1 MVLEITALERPV
13 EQEGAEAMRR
23 LRECRAD
30 TAALRERLDQAR
42 SASVTRRADLARS
55 RLEAG
60 EQLAELQG
68 LRQSLQEACTPRSP
82 KARRS
87 QGRRSPGDS
96 SQATDKETARMHT
109 SFAAT
114 RDETLRSQLLARYD
128 GLALALARK
137 FPGRGESRDDLAQVA
152 RIGLIHAVDRFDPE
166 RGRPFVVFAR
176 ATISGELKRHLRD
189 HTWTMRIPRSLH
201 DNHLNVL
208 ATVDDLTQELGRS
221 PRIAEVAARC
231 GLSEEKVL
239 EAVEVDRPLSLNAAD
254 GGGHLEPSTEEA
266 GLELV
271 EEHSF
276 LATLVGPLPQRE
288 QRVLGLRFVDG
299 LSQSQIAERLGV
311 SQMCISRVLARA
323 LERMRKNAASAAR
336 ADEARVPAPACR

>member
-1 MVLEITALERPV
+1 MVLEVTALERPV
-13 EQEGAEAMRR
+13 DEDGAEARRR
-23 LRECRAD
+23 LQERRAD
-30 TAALRERLDQAR
+30 TAALRERLLEAR
-42 SASVTRRADLARS
+42 SAAVTRRADLARA
-55 RLEAG
+55 RVEAA

-68 LRQSLQEACTPRSP
+68 LRQSLQDACGPRST
-82 KARRS
+82 KGR
-87 QGRRSPGDS
+87 RRSPGRSAGDRP
-96 SQATDKETARMHT
+96 QTTDEEVVRMHA

-114 RDETLRSQLLARYD
+114 RDERLRTELLARYD

-152 RIGLIHAVDRFDPE
+152 RIGLIHAIDRFDPE

-208 ATVDDLTQELGRS
+208 TTVDDLTQELGRS

-231 GLSEEKVL
+231 GLRKDAVL
-239 EAVEVDRPLSLNAAD
+239 EAMEVDRPLSLNTPE
-254 GGGHLEPSTEEA
+254 GSGHLDPWTEEA

-336 ADEARVPAPACR
+336 AEEVRASAPAC